1 MANICC
7 PPNPEPEV
15 RVIAGGPVGAA
26 ALVRFGRWTDCC
38 RSGAARA
45 AYWRPGDGSSEP
57 PTMGTNAQLITR
69 GQAWLITPV
78 MGKRK
83 PISADSANVGDR
95 LSIRLD
101 LAIGARIGPGKV
113 AVLEE
118 IARSG
123 SISAAGR
130 ALGMSY
136 RRTWE
141 LVEELNRSLGT
152 PVVETAAGGSGGGGT
167 VLTRAGK
174 AVIER
179 YRAIEMDTALAA
191 RKHLLAL
198 HRACSHK

>member
-1 MANICC
+1 MA
-7 PPNPEPEV
+7 
-15 RVIAGGPVGAA
+15 
-26 ALVRFGRWTDCC
+26 
-38 RSGAARA
+38 
-45 AYWRPGDGSSEP
+45 
-57 PTMGTNAQLITR
+57 
-69 GQAWLITPV
+69 
-78 MGKRK
+78 KRK
-83 PISADSANVGDR
+83 PDPADTAGKSDR

-101 LAIGARIGPGKV
+101 LASGVRIGPGKV

-130 ALGMSY
+130 ALRMSY

-141 LVEELNRSLGT
+141 LVEDLNRNLGT
-152 PVVETAAGGSGGGGT
+152 PVVETAAGGSGGGGA

-174 AVIER
+174 AIVER

-198 HRACSHK
+198 HRACNEK

>member
-1 MANICC
+1 
-7 PPNPEPEV
+7 
-15 RVIAGGPVGAA
+15 
-26 ALVRFGRWTDCC
+26 
-38 RSGAARA
+38 
-45 AYWRPGDGSSEP
+45 
-57 PTMGTNAQLITR
+57 
-69 GQAWLITPV
+69 

-83 PISADSANVGDR
+83 PQSPDAANASDR

-101 LAIGARIGPGKV
+101 LASGARIGPGKV

-130 ALGMSY
+130 VLRMSY

-152 PVVETAAGGSGGGGT
+152 PVVETAAGGSGGGGA
-167 VLTRAGK
+167 VLTQAGK
-174 AVIER
+174 AVIAR
-179 YRAIEMDTALAA
+179 YRAIELDTALAA

-198 HRACSHK
+198 NRACGHK